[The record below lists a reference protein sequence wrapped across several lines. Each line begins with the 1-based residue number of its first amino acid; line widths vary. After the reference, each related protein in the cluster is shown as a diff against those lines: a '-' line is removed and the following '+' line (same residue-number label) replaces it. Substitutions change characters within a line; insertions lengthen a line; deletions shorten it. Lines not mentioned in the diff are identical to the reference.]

1 MFGYNTDEDTKDEY
15 NQRLEEYNFFSELY
29 EGALKENKK
38 IYENEERNTILDTKQ
53 KEIQEKVSTLRRMTS
68 EYNETNN
75 KEYLQLISDMYVKE
89 ITPLVKE
96 IQKLR
101 YEHSEITLRV
111 EDKGKYMN
119 DLHNTLQQYVASID
133 SMDSFV
139 RKQEKVLAFEI

>member
-1 MFGYNTDEDTKDEY
+1 
-15 NQRLEEYNFFSELY
+15 
-29 EGALKENKK
+29 
-38 IYENEERNTILDTKQ
+38 
-53 KEIQEKVSTLRRMTS
+53 MTS